1 MVDNRVDTPS
11 VVERTRPIAPAG
23 SGIVDAHFLG
33 RTSCILLVSPEGE
46 TRRSPPA
53 LDRQADRRRDPL
65 SPATVSRVLRRLGLN
80 NTGALEAAE
89 PIRRCEARNGSLK
102 ANTHISRPGLSER
115 TTC

>member
-1 MVDNRVDTPS
+1 MADNRVDTPS

-33 RTSCILLVSPEGE
+33 RTAAFVRGDEAILLVSPEGE

-80 NTGALEAAE
+80 NPGALEAAE
-89 PIRRCEARNGSLK
+89 PIRR
-102 ANTHISRPGLSER
+102 
-115 TTC
+115 